1 MYKIISIFVVALFG
15 CTNYYARFYNGASYT
30 KNSES
35 DSCQILNY
43 HLSDEDMALRCANL
57 EGFTLVG
64 KSSFYSTSNG
74 INPNDAIDVC
84 NERGMDLLLYMQSYQ
99 SNDIEI
105 RSQQVAGDP
114 DHVTKT
120 YAHTYA
126 YKSLYFKRDKKRVEN
141 TCEKDFNFKVRK

>member
-1 MYKIISIFVVALFG
+1 MYKIISIFVIALFG
-15 CTNYYARFYNGASYT
+15 CTNYHALFYHGASYT

-43 HLSDEDMALRCANL
+43 LLADEDSALKCANL

-64 KSSFYSTSNG
+64 KSSFFSKSNG

-84 NERGMDLLLYMQSYQ
+84 NERGMDLLLYMLPYQ
-99 SNDIEI
+99 GNDIEI
-105 RSQQVAGDP
+105 SSQQAPGYP

-120 YAHTYA
+120 YAHTYV

-141 TCEKDFNFKVRK
+141 TCEKDLNFKVRK